1 MKLLNRIEKIE
12 ATLRNQSAGAVLL
25 CEPAP
30 DANDAAWEQFS
41 ADVSAAQDAG
51 QKVIVRASGA
61 PTIHRLAGVIY
72 EPDDFSALLAL
83 LAYTPADDGRSKDR
97 LHQLIKQV
105 QGTSLPVVREV
116 KP

>member
-25 CEPAP
+25 CEPAS

-51 QKVIVRASGA
+51 QKVIARASGA
-61 PTIHRLAGVIY
+61 PVIRRLAGVTY
-72 EPDDFSALLAL
+72 ESDDFLALLAL
-83 LAYTPADDGRSKDR
+83 LADTPADDGHSKNR
-97 LHQLIKQV
+97 LCQIIEQV

>member
-1 MKLLNRIEKIE
+1 MRLLNRIEKIE

-51 QKVIVRASGA
+51 RKVIARASGA
-61 PTIHRLAGVIY
+61 PAIRRLAGVTY
-72 EPDDFSALLAL
+72 EPDDLSALLAL
-83 LAYTPADDGRSKDR
+83 LACTPADDGCSKNR
-97 LHQLIKQV
+97 LHQLLAQAS
-105 QGTSLPVVREV
+105 GTSLPVVLEV